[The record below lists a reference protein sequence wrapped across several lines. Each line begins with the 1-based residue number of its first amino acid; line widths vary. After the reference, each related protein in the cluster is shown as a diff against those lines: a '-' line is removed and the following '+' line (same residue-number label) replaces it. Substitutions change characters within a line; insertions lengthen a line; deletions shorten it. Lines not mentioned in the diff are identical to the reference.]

1 MLENEPKELFE
12 KLYTPAEVAK
22 LWSVS
27 PDWIR
32 RRFVREPGVLI
43 LSVPKAGKRQYS
55 VIRIPATV
63 VARVTQNYLCRIARS
78 SENSP
83 C

>member
-43 LSVPKAGKRQYS
+43 K
-55 VIRIPATV
+55 
-63 VARVTQNYLCRIARS
+63 
-78 SENSP
+78 
-83 C
+83 